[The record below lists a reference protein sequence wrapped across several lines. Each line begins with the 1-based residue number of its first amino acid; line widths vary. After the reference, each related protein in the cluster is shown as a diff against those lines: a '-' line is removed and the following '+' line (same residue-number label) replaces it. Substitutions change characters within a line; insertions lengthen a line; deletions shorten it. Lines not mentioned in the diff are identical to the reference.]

1 MSTQETTNYT
11 YDISNIL
18 ERPIVITVFVFL
30 VVVYMIYI
38 YISNSST
45 KNSNADYYDVF
56 SSENDVYP
64 LSEPYSSENSI
75 SSGIFAKIIVIVF
88 IGVIVVKG
96 YQIIF
101 NKTITASIRDIFT
114 NEPKVDIHVNTP
126 EPPPPTQPF
135 AQAPTPLLDK
145 FGLEP
150 VNLSKGLLNQVFNI
164 PGNIY
169 SYDNAHAVCKAYD
182 GRLAT
187 YDEIEGAYKKGGEW
201 CNYGWS
207 EGQNVYFPTQE
218 NTYNTLQTIKGHEN
232 DCGRPG
238 INGGYI
244 SNPNAKFGVNCY
256 GKKPIITE
264 DEKEI
269 MDTTPVYPLT
279 TKDKI
284 FNKKVDFY
292 KTQLDKILVSP
303 FNKQSWSVSLF

>member
-1 MSTQETTNYT
+1 MSTQETNNYT
-11 YDISNIL
+11 YDLTNII
-18 ERPIVITVFVFL
+18 EKPIVIIVFVFL

-38 YISNSST
+38 YISNSSS
-45 KNSNADYYDVF
+45 KSNTDYYDIF
-56 SSENDVYP
+56 NSENDVY
-64 LSEPYSSENSI
+64 SISDSYSSDNSI
-75 SSGIFAKIIVIVF
+75 SSGLFAKFIVIVF
-88 IGVIVVKG
+88 IGIIVVKG

-101 NKTITASIRDIFT
+101 NKTITASVNDIFT
-114 NEPKVDIHVNTP
+114 NEPKVDIHVNNN
-126 EPPPPTQPF
+126 EPPPSY
-135 AQAPTPLLDK
+135 TPILNK
-145 FGLEP
+145 YGLEP
-150 VNLSKGLLNQVFNI
+150 VNLPTGGIKQVFNV

-169 SYDNAHAVCKAYD
+169 SYDNAQAICKAYD

-187 YDEIEGAYKKGGEW
+187 YDEIEDAYKKGGEW

-218 NTYNTLQTIKGHEN
+218 SSYNTLQDIKGHEN

-264 DEKEI
+264 DEREI
-269 MDTTPVYPLT
+269 MDTLPLYPLT
-279 TKDKI
+279 KKDKI

-292 KTQLDKILVSP
+292 KTQLDNIMISP
-303 FNKQSWSVSLF
+303 FNKQSWSASLF